1 MKTFTKK
8 QIAASMAAEAIDD
21 GFSINNMYFNQPPK
35 GGWLVRIQE
44 LPTIKKVSQLE
55 ELLLVSNLR
64 NNPENMYF
72 YVTIYLSE
80 LFVVYYHYYKSKK
93 EAKKMAR
100 LLNTEVV
107 KVKYTD

>member
-1 MKTFTKK
+1 MKAFTKK
-8 QIAASMAAEAIDD
+8 QIAASMAAEAIND
-21 GFSINNMYFNQPPK
+21 GFSINNLNFNQPPK
-35 GGWLVRIQE
+35 AGWLVKIQE
-44 LPTIKKVSQLE
+44 LHTVKKVSQLE

-80 LFVVYYHYYKSKK
+80 LFVVYYNYYKSEK
-93 EAKKMAR
+93 EAKEIAK